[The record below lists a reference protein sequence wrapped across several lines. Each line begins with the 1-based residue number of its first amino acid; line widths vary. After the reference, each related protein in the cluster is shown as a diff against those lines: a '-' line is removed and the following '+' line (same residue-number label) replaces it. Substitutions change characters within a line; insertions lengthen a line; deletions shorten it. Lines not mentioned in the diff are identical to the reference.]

1 MPNPTIGPPSGAF
14 AEWLNT
20 GGTVGELMQA
30 AICPLVGGPLR
41 DVVGN
46 AIAIPFVGASLAGL
60 AHPSGVQAG
69 LFDAG
74 GITAPALRIRH
85 RDPAYYI
92 PGRGLATTAVP
103 RTFFA
108 VFKPRAGA
116 LPAARLTHVFGCNET
131 NATTGIC
138 YNTTTAGVIQLVECF
153 GANQAATGVTLTTDK
168 WYAVAITYNSGTSRV
183 VQVYNLTD
191 QAYVTT
197 EATGATYTGLN
208 PSHGVVSISINAF
221 CTGNF
226 DLAAACLYNGTM
238 DPATN
243 SHFAT
248 LVADPWAAM
257 RGTYSG
263 GGTMTGTSMVAYD
276 QTTTTVYFHANRPA
290 SGTPAG
296 YQYRLHRS
304 TTTPN
309 FTPSGGTALGSLQ
322 SSPLLSDATL
332 AVGIEGY
339 YKLEQ
344 TDGTTTT
351 YTAEP
356 LVARRSKGD
365 FDFLLIGD
373 SRGGWGPAF
382 AQILFGAGYRVRE
395 VSMNLGGSSVY
406 NPTASTS
413 WQPNTT
419 QDPTNGQASTVL
431 LANALAEAD
440 RAGVSTANLM
450 FDLGTN
456 DVGQSTSLASYQTY
470 IGRVWAQLTGFARMF
485 ITGPFTRS
493 GGAYMALTKSYND
506 WLATQA
512 NGTTRYYT
520 SRVVDAVATYGLD
533 MLSGDGLHLIS
544 GFQVPGHQS
553 SRYVLSVLEPAAYAS
568 AGDVRSGVDRGDGT
582 TGTLVV
588 PSLANTKIGV
598 AGDGG
603 TGTYDGSD
611 RWSDP
616 GVANVLAATAYKA
629 NSATNN
635 RTGTATVP
643 AASLVL
649 SGTSYGVGGNGS
661 TGTRTDAPAGKVR
674 SGTSYGAGGTA
685 LSGTL
690 TLPTAGQVLAGVQY
704 GEGGNQY
711 TGTLDAG
718 AGGVYP
724 DPGDVRLGV
733 SYGSSQTG
741 TLTLPTAGQVLSG
754 VGFGSGGTQYT
765 GTRADAPVG
774 KVVSG
779 TSYGAGGTG
788 LAGTVILPAESD
800 VRDGEGYGAGG
811 TEFVGTLV
819 VTGGGGATA
828 DEVVDELLGRVG
840 AIESGKTFR
849 ETLRTI
855 VASAGGPTAKNPNG
869 SFAFKDRDTGATNFT
884 FTPNGDGSRT
894 VS

>member
-1 MPNPTIGPPSGAF
+1 MPNPTSGPPSGAF
-14 AEWLNT
+14 AEWLST
-20 GGTVGELMQA
+20 GGTVGEKMQA
-30 AICPLVGGPLR
+30 AIVPLVDGPLR
-41 DVVGN
+41 DVVGSV
-46 AIAIPFVGASLAGL
+46 IAIPFIGSVRNGL
-60 AHPSGVQAG
+60 AHPSGVQSG
-69 LFDAG
+69 LFSAG
-74 GITAPALRIRH
+74 SITAPALRVRH
-85 RDPAYYI
+85 GDPAYYI
-92 PGRGLATTAVP
+92 PGRGLASTAVP

-108 VFKPRAGA
+108 VFKPRAGI

-138 YNTTTAGVIQLVECF
+138 YNTTTAGVIQLVECY
-153 GANQAATGVTLTTDK
+153 GTGSQASTGVTLANDK
-168 WYAVAITYNSGTSRV
+168 WYAVAITYNSGTSRL

-208 PSHGVVSISINAF
+208 PSHGTVSVTINAF
-221 CTGNF
+221 CVGNF

-243 SHFAT
+243 GHFAT

-257 RGTYSG
+257 RGTYAG
-263 GGTMTGTSMVAYD
+263 GGTMTGTSMVSYD

-290 SGTPAG
+290 AGTPAG

-332 AVGIEGY
+332 AAGTTGF

-356 LVARRSKGD
+356 LMARLSRGD

-373 SRGGWGPAF
+373 SRGGWGPTF
-382 AQILFGAGYRVRE
+382 AQILYTSGYRSRE

-406 NPTASTS
+406 NSTASTS

-419 QDPTNGQASTVL
+419 QDPTNGQSGTTL

-440 RAGVSTANLM
+440 RAGISAANVM

-456 DVGQSTSLASYQTY
+456 DVGQSTSLASFQTY
-470 IGRVWAQLTGFARMF
+470 VGRVWAQLGGFARVF
-485 ITGPFTRS
+485 ITGPFQRA
-493 GGAYMALTKSYND
+493 GGSSQALTKSYND

-512 NGTTRYYT
+512 NGTTRFYT
-520 SRVVDAVATYGLD
+520 SLVNDAITTYGLD

-544 GFQVPGHQS
+544 GFQLPAYQAG
-553 SRYVLSVLEPAAYAS
+553 RYVLSVLEPAAYAS

-588 PSLANTKIGV
+588 PSLANTKVGVAGDGGTGTYDGSDRWTDPGVANVRSGTAYKAGSTSNNRTGSLPVPSLSDVKTGV

-616 GVANVLAATAYKA
+616 GVANVIGQSYKA
-629 NSATNN
+629 NSTTSN

-661 TGTRTDAPAGKVR
+661 TGTRTDAPADKVE
-674 SGTSYGAGGTA
+674 AGY
-685 LSGTL
+685 
-690 TLPTAGQVLAGVQY
+690 Q
-704 GEGGNQY
+704 
-711 TGTLDAG
+711 
-718 AGGVYP
+718 
-724 DPGDVRLGV
+724 
-733 SYGSSQTG
+733 
-741 TLTLPTAGQVLSG
+741 
-754 VGFGSGGTQYT
+754 
-765 GTRADAPVG
+765 
-774 KVVSG
+774 
-779 TSYGAGGTG
+779 YGAGGTG
-788 LAGTVILPAESD
+788 FT
-800 VRDGEGYGAGG
+800 
-811 TEFVGTLV
+811 GTLV
-819 VTGGGGATA
+819 AGGGATA
-828 DEVVDELLGRVG
+828 EEVAAAVWAYVTADSEPAVDALAYVRAKAAGDTTRNEDGTYNYHRADGEVAFVSTLGPN
-840 AIESGKTFR
+840 ST
-849 ETLRTI
+849 RTNSI
-855 VASAGGPTAKNPNG
+855 NGG
-869 SFAFKDRDTGATNFT
+869 
-884 FTPNGDGSRT
+884 
-894 VS
+894 